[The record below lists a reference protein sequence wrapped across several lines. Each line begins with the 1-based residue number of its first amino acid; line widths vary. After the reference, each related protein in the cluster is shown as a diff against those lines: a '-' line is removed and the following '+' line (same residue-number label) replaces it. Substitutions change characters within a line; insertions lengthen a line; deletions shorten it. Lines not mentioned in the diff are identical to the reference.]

1 MHPFVAI
8 LVVTILATAAA
19 FCLGLRYLEREDEPS
34 AATERITDV
43 FPRVSVVEAHRI
55 MQQYRD
61 CPAETCD
68 IKRLAYWTLV
78 DAGHITPSVRA
89 ERITR

>member
-1 MHPFVAI
+1 MHPFVPI
-8 LVVTILATAAA
+8 LVVTILATVAA
-19 FCLGLRYLEREDEPS
+19 FCLGLRYLEREDQPS

-43 FPRVSVVEAHRI
+43 LPGVSVAEAHRI

-78 DAGHITPSVRA
+78 DAGHITPSLRA
-89 ERITR
+89 ERIAR

>member
-1 MHPFVAI
+1 MVVAI
-8 LVVTILATAAA
+8 LATTAA

-34 AATERITDV
+34 AATERITDL
-43 FPRVSVVEAHRI
+43 FPPVSVAEAHRI

-78 DAGHITPSVRA
+78 DAGHIAPSLRA
-89 ERITR
+89 ERIAR

>member
-1 MHPFVAI
+1 MHPFVPI
-8 LVVTILATAAA
+8 LVVTILATVAA
-19 FCLGLRYLEREDEPS
+19 FCLGLRYLERENQPS
-34 AATERITDV
+34 AARERIRDV
-43 FPRVSVVEAHRI
+43 LPSVSVAEAHRI

-78 DAGHITPSVRA
+78 DAGHITPSLRA
-89 ERITR
+89 ERIAR